1 MCNVEAFFLSVACF
15 FFAKKID
22 QGGTLLAALV
32 FVLYLFLRL
41 PSILVALTLIFLWAG
56 ANAIAHVFM
65 QAYTLTH
72 DNQRMWFGTGSY
84 FFLKKL

>member
-1 MCNVEAFFLSVACF
+1 MCNVEAFFLSGACF

-22 QGGTLLAALV
+22 QGGTLLAPLV

-41 PSILVALTLIFLWAG
+41 PSILVALALIFLWAG

-65 QAYTLTH
+65 QALQVRLVVILNHFWVLHT
-72 DNQRMWFGTGSY
+72 DAWFP
-84 FFLKKL
+84 